1 MNTTKKFVK
10 SFLLIFVIAILAI
23 TSCAPATPQAP
34 STTAVQPLPTNT
46 TEAPAAEATSS
57 TVKPLPKPE
66 EPVTIAFLYNS
77 PAKDNG
83 YSQMWDDGREVMQEK
98 FGDRVKTV
106 VVENVPAS
114 EEATRTIEQL
124 IADGAKMIFDAA
136 TLLDYAEKAAA
147 AHPDVGFMR
156 TDAVF
161 QPNEATIY
169 YELGRSNYLIGMAA
183 GLMTKSNIIGY
194 VGGFP
199 SSFENGEA
207 DAIAL
212 GALSVNP
219 NVKVNT
225 VFIGSWYDPTAAQQA
240 AVSLL
245 DSGADVLLTGG
256 INTDIVMSAAEAKGA
271 FSFGSY
277 HPMSEFAPKGYVT
290 TFVVDTSNLLIQEV
304 QNFLDGKWVG
314 NMEYRIVTVGNG
326 ISLDK
331 WGPNVPQE
339 VKDKVGEAYNR
350 MATENWNPII
360 GPIYDAQGKVVVPD
374 GQVVPDF
381 NFFMGVEW
389 VVKGVNMAK

>member
-1 MNTTKKFVK
+1 MNTTKRFLK

-23 TSCAPATPQAP
+23 TSCAPATTQAP
-34 STTAVQPLPTNT
+34 SATAVQSLPTNT
-46 TEAPAAEATSS
+46 TGAPTAEATSS
-57 TVKPLPKPE
+57 TAKPLPKPE

-77 PAKDNG
+77 PANDNG
-83 YSQMWDDGREVMQEK
+83 YSQMWDLGRQAVQEK
-98 FGDRVKTV
+98 FGDRVNTV
-106 VVENVPAS
+106 FVENVPAS

-136 TLLDYAEKAAA
+136 TLLDFGEKAAA
-147 AHPDVGFMR
+147 AHPDIGFLR

-161 QPNEATIY
+161 QPNEATNY

-194 VGGFP
+194 LGGFP
-199 SSFENGEA
+199 SAFENGQA
-207 DAIAL
+207 NAIAL
-212 GALSVNP
+212 GAQSVNP
-219 NVKVNT
+219 DVKVNT
-225 VFIGSWYDPTAAQQA
+225 VFIGSWYDPTAANQA
-240 AVSLL
+240 AISLL

-256 INTDIVMSAAEAKGA
+256 INTDIVMTAAEERGA
-271 FSFGSY
+271 YSFGSY

-331 WGPNVPQE
+331 WGPNVPQT
-339 VKDKVGEAYNR
+339 VKDTVEEAYNR
-350 MATENWNPII
+350 MATENWNPLT
-360 GPIYDAQGKVVVPD
+360 GPIYDTQGNLVVPD
-374 GQVVPDF
+374 GQVVPDYD
-381 NFFMGVEW
+381 FFMGIEW